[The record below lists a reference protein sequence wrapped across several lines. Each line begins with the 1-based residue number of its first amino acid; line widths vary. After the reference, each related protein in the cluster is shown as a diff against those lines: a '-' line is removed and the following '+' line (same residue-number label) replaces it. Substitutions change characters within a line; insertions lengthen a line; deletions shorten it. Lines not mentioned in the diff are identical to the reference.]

1 MKKCGV
7 LIIKALKFDR
17 VELAVGLLHDEIVE
31 RCQQGDASGYAIL
44 YKRYSSAM
52 FNTSL
57 RIVNNRKDAEDV
69 LQEAFTDAFSRVKD
83 FNYGSTFG
91 AWLKKIV
98 INKSLNLL
106 RKGKMF
112 LIDIDQVD
120 TEVLQESEML
130 DEEHMQLQ
138 VAKIKK
144 AMQLL
149 ESAQRTVLSL
159 YLFEGY
165 DHEEISEIMSVPS
178 ATIRS
183 QYMRAKQKL
192 LTLLKN

>member
-1 MKKCGV
+1 
-7 LIIKALKFDR
+7 
-17 VELAVGLLHDEIVE
+17 VEIAVGLLHDEIVE
-31 RCQQGDASGYAIL
+31 RCQQGDTSGYAIL
-44 YKRYSSAM
+44 YKRYSQAM

-83 FNYGSTFG
+83 FNYSSTFG

-98 INKSLNLL
+98 INRSLNQL
-106 RKGKMF
+106 RKAKA
-112 LIDIDQVD
+112 LLLDIDEVN
-120 TEVLQESEML
+120 TENLQESEML
-130 DEEHMQLQ
+130 DEEHIHLQ

-144 AMQLL
+144 AMQVL
-149 ESAQRTVLSL
+149 ETAQRTVLSL

-165 DHEEISEIMSVPS
+165 DHEEISEIMSVPA
-178 ATIRS
+178 ATVRS

-192 LTLLKN
+192 LTILKN

>member
-1 MKKCGV
+1 
-7 LIIKALKFDR
+7 

-31 RCQQGDASGYAIL
+31 RCQQGDTSGYAIL
-44 YKRYSSAM
+44 YKRYSQAM

-83 FNYGSTFG
+83 FNYSSTFG

-98 INKSLNLL
+98 INRSLNLL

-112 LIDIDQVD
+112 LIDINEVD
-120 TEVLQESEML
+120 VETISEADMI

-144 AMQLL
+144 AMQAL
-149 ESAQRTVLSL
+149 ETAQRTVLSL

-165 DHEEISEIMSVPS
+165 DHEEISEIMSVP
-178 ATIRS
+178 ATTIRS

-192 LTLLKN
+192 LTILKN

>member
-1 MKKCGV
+1 MG
-7 LIIKALKFDR
+7 F
-17 VELAVGLLHDEIVE
+17 LHDEIVE

-57 RIVNNRKDAEDV
+57 RIVNDRKDAEDV
-69 LQEAFTDAFSRVKD
+69 LQEAFADAFSRVKD
-83 FNYGSTFG
+83 FNYNSTFG

-98 INKSLNLL
+98 INRSLNHL
-106 RKGKMF
+106 RKSKML
-112 LIDIDQVD
+112 LIDIDD
-120 TEVLQESEML
+120 ANIEAIKESEML
-130 DEEHMQLQ
+130 DETNIHLQ

-149 ESAQRTVLSL
+149 DNGQRSVLSL

-165 DHEEISEIMSVPS
+165 DHEEISEIMNVPA
-178 ATIRS
+178 ATVRS
-183 QYMRAKQKL
+183 QYMRARQKL

>member
-1 MKKCGV
+1 
-7 LIIKALKFDR
+7 
-17 VELAVGLLHDEIVE
+17 VELVTGYVQDEIVE
-31 RCQQGDASGYAIL
+31 RCLRGDASSYTIL
-44 YKRYSSAM
+44 YKRYATSM

-69 LQEAFTDAFSRVKD
+69 LQEAFTDAFGNLQT
-83 FNYGSTFG
+83 FNFGSTFG

-98 INKSLNLL
+98 INKSLNYL
-106 RKGKMF
+106 RKAKML
-112 LIDIDQVD
+112 LIEADETIIEKIPEAEMIDE
-120 TEVLQESEML
+120 T
-130 DEEHMQLQ
+130 HIHLQ

-149 ESAQRTVLSL
+149 NAGQRTVLTL

-165 DHEEISEIMSVPS
+165 DHEEISEIMSIAPV
-178 ATIRS
+178 TVRS

-192 LTLLKN
+192 LTILKDN